1 MKKTILF
8 ILGVVLSLTMQA
20 TTLPDNVMLTVL
32 EYGSVS
38 EIHYQEQFIDEEEKI
53 YEVRLTKKKHEIILL
68 IDEHGYLIEK
78 IKDKHV
84 PEYP

>member
-1 MKKTILF
+1 MKKAILF
-8 ILGVVLSLTMQA
+8 ILGFVLSLSVGA

-32 EYGSVS
+32 EHGSVS
-38 EIHYQEQFIDEEEKI
+38 EIHFLEEFVDGEEKI

-68 IDEHGYLIEK
+68 IDEHGFLVEK
-78 IKDKHV
+78 IKDRHV